1 MSWNE
6 MNDSEKFEYLL
17 SVVKSLGQ
25 TSSFNLQSLNS
36 LTADLKRRIDAL
48 ENIVSV
54 FKVGSSER
62 DGALH

>member
-1 MSWNE
+1 
-6 MNDSEKFEYLL
+6 MNDSEKFEYLRN
-17 SVVKSLGQ
+17 VVKSLRQ

-54 FKVGSSER
+54 FQVGSSER
-62 DGALH
+62 DEALH